1 MNPPPEKTDPQRR
14 RGFFTRKRLLLLLV
28 LGLAT
33 GFVLLIANQEQD
45 GQQSSSTSIL
55 ETLRNPREWAK
66 QLYESYQRKRDLAAQ
81 RKLIQQKISKLG
93 AEHPEVL
100 EVRENYAKKLF
111 LYDQLAEAE
120 PEFESILQ
128 IRERVFGPDDRSIK
142 RSRILLAQAIIREG
156 MNDQAE
162 VQYRTLLKTQERAG
176 GKEADETHSILYSL
190 ADCLM
195 QQGKRVEAIPYAQR
209 AVDGYRQVI
218 GSNDLER
225 AYIERHIK
233 YAETLLEDL
242 QRKK

>member
-1 MNPPPEKTDPQRR
+1 MNPPPEKPDPPRK

-81 RKLIQQKISKLG
+81 RKLIQQKTTKLG
-93 AEHPEVL
+93 PEHPEVL
-100 EVRENYAKKLF
+100 GARENFANTLAI
-111 LYDQLAEAE
+111 YDRFAEAE
-120 PEFESILQ
+120 PEFRSILE
-128 IRERVFGPDDRSIK
+128 IRERVSGPDHVSVQDTRRRLAGTYMADRK
-142 RSRILLAQAIIREG
+142 Y
-156 MNDQAE
+156 DQAE

-209 AVDGYRQVI
+209 AVDGYRQVSV
-218 GSNDLER
+218 SNDLQR
-225 AYIERHIK
+225 GYISWKIR
-233 YAETLLEDL
+233 YAEELLKDL